1 MVTISL
7 IVGLFFMAALL
18 GSITVYLWYASMK
31 ASPAFEARRR
41 LRKFAVE
48 TDERVPADLK
58 LEILVEMSR
67 VDKFLYRFGLIRR
80 LDGLIDKAGLKIDVK
95 VFFLVLLAAAAAGF
109 IIGIPLKR
117 GLLPSVVFMVV
128 CFSVPFIYLQIMK
141 SKRVLHFSDQ
151 FAGALDMI
159 SRALKAGH
167 SLVSAVQTVGTDM
180 AEPVAGLF
188 RTVYEEQS
196 LGLSIKDALAHMVER
211 MDTTDLR
218 FFVTSVNIYREIGGN
233 LSEIL
238 ERLAQTIRERTKIRR
253 QVQVYT
259 AQARLSGYIL
269 AALPF
274 LVALFFFVI
283 DPEYMGE
290 LFAVKIG
297 RYLVAAALV
306 AQVVGFLVIRKIINI
321 RI

>member
-1 MVTISL
+1 VQ
-7 IVGLFFMAALL
+7 
-18 GSITVYLWYASMK
+18 

-41 LRKFAVE
+41 LRKFAHE

-58 LEILVEMSR
+58 IEILVEMSR
-67 VDKFLYRFGLIRR
+67 FDKFLYKFGLIRR
-80 LDGLIDKAGLKIDVK
+80 LDGLIDKAGLKIEVK
-95 VFFLVLLAAAAAGF
+95 IFFLVLLAVAAAGF

-117 GLLPSVVFMVV
+117 GWLPSVVFMLI
-128 CFSVPFIYLQIMK
+128 CGSVPFIYLQIK
-141 SKRVLHFSDQ
+141 KTRRIQRFTDQ
-151 FAGALDMI
+151 FSGALDMI
-159 SRALKAGH
+159 ARALKAGH
-167 SLVSAVQTVGTDM
+167 SLISAIQTVGNDM

-196 LGLSIKDALAHMVER
+196 LGLSMKDAFAHMVER

-218 FFVTSVNIYREIGGN
+218 FFVTAVNIYREIGGN

-269 AALPF
+269 GALPF
-274 LVALFFFVI
+274 LVALFFFI
-283 DPEYMGE
+283 ADPEYIGE
-290 LFAVKIG
+290 LFSVQIG
-297 RYLVAAALV
+297 RYLVAAAL
-306 AQVVGFLVIRKIINI
+306 ALQLIGFLAIRKIINI